1 MPPRSQARRKRM
13 VIDRVVESDRG
24 VALVAEAPRAQR
36 RRLYRELVAV
46 CREDP
51 NLEEVRAKLH
61 WPSLASYEAGRP
73 GSAVLY
79 FSLPLDR
86 TPYRIRFPRT
96 HLTQVVLEMEC
107 APSAAWHIL
116 DTWAL
121 AEFATGIEIWERV
134 ATFLESEEM
143 DLIHRWTNPEP
154 EDLPGWI

>member
-1 MPPRSQARRKRM
+1 MVVDRRF
-13 VIDRVVESDRG
+13 ESDLG
-24 VALVAEAPRAQR
+24 VVLVAEVPPARR
-36 RRLYRELVAV
+36 RRLYCELVAV
-46 CREDP
+46 CRADP
-51 NLEEVRAKLH
+51 NLEDVRAKLH
-61 WPSLASYEAGRP
+61 WPSWASYEAGRP

-107 APSAAWHIL
+107 ATSAEPSTAWRIL
-116 DTWAL
+116 DMWGL
-121 AEFATGIEIWERV
+121 EEFAAGIEIWERV

>member
-1 MPPRSQARRKRM
+1 M
-13 VIDRVVESDRG
+13 VVDRLFESVRD
-24 VALVAEAPRAQR
+24 VALVAEAPRVQR

-51 NLEEVRAKLH
+51 HLEEVRAKLQ
-61 WPSLASYEAGRP
+61 WPSLAAYEAGRP

-86 TPYRIRFPRT
+86 TPYRIRFPRA
-96 HLTQVVLEMEC
+96 HLTQVVLEMAC
-107 APSAAWHIL
+107 ATSAAWHIL

-121 AEFATGIEIWERV
+121 AEFAAGIEIWERA